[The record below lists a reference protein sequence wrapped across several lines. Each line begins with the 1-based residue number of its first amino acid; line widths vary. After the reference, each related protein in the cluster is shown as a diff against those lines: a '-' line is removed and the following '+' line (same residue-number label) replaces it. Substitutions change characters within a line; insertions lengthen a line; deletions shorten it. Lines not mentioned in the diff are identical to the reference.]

1 MGIDVSMIVYFVFP
15 LGVLPFTYVSSFL
28 FSADSAAQTFTMF
41 FHFLSVSILPTV
53 AFALRLAPSQE
64 AVGDILNQA
73 FKVIPSY
80 IIAASVYCE
89 TSCDLLS
96 TLRSRSTEG
105 TGGPLTDNLWEITNI
120 LGDIIIPF
128 IHIICWSILLI
139 MIEKNYFKWMIIGP
153 NKRLTAEAIELDD
166 DV

>member
-1 MGIDVSMIVYFVFP
+1 
-15 LGVLPFTYVSSFL
+15 
-28 FSADSAAQTFTMF
+28 
-41 FHFLSVSILPTV
+41 
-53 AFALRLAPSQE
+53 
-64 AVGDILNQA
+64 
-73 FKVIPSY
+73 VIPSY

-89 TSCDLLS
+89 TSCELLS

-105 TGGPLTDNLWEITNI
+105 TGGPLTDNLWDMTNI

-128 IHIICWSILLI
+128 FHIVCWSILLI
-139 MIEKNYFKWMIIGP
+139 VIEKNYFKWMIIGP